1 MRLSFPDHR
10 DKSGDFW
17 LDLRRRATFTLDV
30 GVNSIGRPRCSR
42 LRSDPLHVALRIS
55 QWSAVRSVG
64 TGKANAAP
72 GLSGERDE
80 RIRMKTNRPDQPSR
94 QDDSRA
100 ARIVADPIDGIE
112 APQTDRAT
120 GESAAPARLSSHFK
134 TSEVVDLLDLSR
146 RQLQYWA
153 KTGLVE
159 PSART
164 PGGHHRYDFNDL
176 VALKA
181 TRRLIDAGVSVQKI
195 RKSVGA
201 LRALLPQVD
210 RPLSELVL
218 VATGDVVLVFHDDTV
233 FEAITGQEW
242 VFPVAAF
249 EQEVSAFCHRQ
260 DAARSEQEA
269 VAAARRGA
277 RGGRNRRADR
287 RAPVLPVER
296 PVKPTVRSAKQD
308 RKRWSRTG

>member
-1 MRLSFPDHR
+1 MRMTNTHTSE
-10 DKSGDFW
+10 
-17 LDLRRRATFTLDV
+17 AV
-30 GVNSIGRPRCSR
+30 GPGS
-42 LRSDPLHVALRIS
+42 
-55 QWSAVRSVG
+55 SASESAGIV
-64 TGKANAAP
+64 ANAA
-72 GLSGERDE
+72 
-80 RIRMKTNRPDQPSR
+80 
-94 QDDSRA
+94 A
-100 ARIVADPIDGIE
+100 E
-112 APQTDRAT
+112 AIT
-120 GESAAPARLSSHFK
+120 HFK

-153 KTGLVE
+153 KTRLVE

-181 TRRLIDAGVSVQKI
+181 TKRLIDAGVSVQKI

-201 LRALLPQVD
+201 LRQLLPQVG

-218 VATGDVVLVFHDDTV
+218 VATGDVVLVFHDETV

-249 EQEVSAFCHRQ
+249 EREVSDF
-260 DAARSEQEA
+260 RSRQEA
-269 VAAARRGA
+269 DTRLRQAAQARLRRETHARLRGETLA
-277 RGGRNRRADR
+277 SAEAGPDVRSKVESDPTDTTNAAGAGGGAANQ
-287 RAPVLPVER
+287 PS
-296 PVKPTVRSAKQD
+296 KPSVRSAQQG